1 MSNNRNLFY
10 QLYSKP
16 SDIQQSGYVCSSA
29 IDEKQT
35 SFDISGSEAQ
45 VTDSNGDTLSSI
57 SLSGIH
63 VDELTQY
70 NTETKIL
77 QPNSTYLLQGN
88 EYGQAHKSFY
98 FKINSVISNIHR
110 YENYCNIGFD
120 IAYHQKNKIQNVHVM
135 SYDMRKTYGSFI
147 KIVQTQLNKL
157 KIPVTISIK
166 QLDDENSSDSQI
178 DYIEFMS
185 SEEGYDYIIR
195 NVILYPIL
203 PGDETANG
211 ETGEFYDS
219 PFVGKDITSDVI
231 MDFIMQI
238 CPKFVGEPI
247 IFDIAKRQKTYV
259 VQCELYKVFLQLCD
273 IITDDFNTFTYEFN
287 IIKSQFLSCFDQLG
301 NLIFKKQFDILSQQY
316 PEIKYKYFNEEFMKY
331 NIHDIVKI
339 LELIKE
345 YVFETKTVSGPN
357 NCYEDITM
365 RINNIKYP
373 NGAMKGCIVIPE
385 WPNTDEV
392 ENMVLLMHHVSDKVE
407 ISVPVKVEDLNKYFK
422 GNVVSKYT
430 TRLYEK
436 AVAHVQI
443 NALIP
448 DEKILYIEDDTN
460 LPLND
465 ITSNDGFSTS
475 FDEFQ
480 LPGYDTNQFIM
491 NDFHR
496 IPLAQNKSQWQ
507 DGNDID
513 FHNPD
518 LYIDKQNIDDPDVW
532 ENNPNKA
539 NVNYIDSHESLS
551 VKYIGLYKY
560 MEYLSKNDLWLRVG
574 DAYMITGKNDDP
586 DSNVKNLLSSLIIY
600 NPNPYPIKVKYM
612 IFS

>member
-1 MSNNRNLFY
+1 
-10 QLYSKP
+10 
-16 SDIQQSGYVCSSA
+16 
-29 IDEKQT
+29 
-35 SFDISGSEAQ
+35 
-45 VTDSNGDTLSSI
+45 
-57 SLSGIH
+57 
-63 VDELTQY
+63 
-70 NTETKIL
+70 
-77 QPNSTYLLQGN
+77 
-88 EYGQAHKSFY
+88 
-98 FKINSVISNIHR
+98 
-110 YENYCNIGFD
+110 
-120 IAYHQKNKIQNVHVM
+120 
-135 SYDMRKTYGSFI
+135 
-147 KIVQTQLNKL
+147 
-157 KIPVTISIK
+157 
-166 QLDDENSSDSQI
+166 
-178 DYIEFMS
+178 
-185 SEEGYDYIIR
+185 
-195 NVILYPIL
+195 
-203 PGDETANG
+203 
-211 ETGEFYDS
+211 
-219 PFVGKDITSDVI
+219 
-231 MDFIMQI
+231 
-238 CPKFVGEPI
+238 
-247 IFDIAKRQKTYV
+247 
-259 VQCELYKVFLQLCD
+259 
-273 IITDDFNTFTYEFN
+273 
-287 IIKSQFLSCFDQLG
+287 
-301 NLIFKKQFDILSQQY
+301 
-316 PEIKYKYFNEEFMKY
+316 
-331 NIHDIVKI
+331 
-339 LELIKE
+339 
-345 YVFETKTVSGPN
+345 
-357 NCYEDITM
+357 
-365 RINNIKYP
+365 
-373 NGAMKGCIVIPE
+373 MKGCIVIPE

-448 DEKILYIEDDTN
+448 DEKVLYIEDDTN

-518 LYIDKQNIDDPDVW
+518 LYIDKQNIDDPDIW
-532 ENNPNKA
+532 ENNPNKV